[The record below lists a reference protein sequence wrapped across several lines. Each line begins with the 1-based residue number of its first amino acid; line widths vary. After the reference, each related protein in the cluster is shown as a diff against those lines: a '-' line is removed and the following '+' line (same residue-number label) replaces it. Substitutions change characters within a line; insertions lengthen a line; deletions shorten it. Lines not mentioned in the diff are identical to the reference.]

1 MTKNSK
7 KNKKKNKYLHII
19 YNSKLIG
26 NNIEDDDIQKDYFV
40 NANTPLAAAKKIW
53 RVNKDLDVIYIK
65 DINTDEIY
73 HFLSSSWTN
82 LNGDKFSLNQ

>member
-26 NNIEDDDIQKDYFV
+26 NNIEDDDIQK
-40 NANTPLAAAKKIW
+40 
-53 RVNKDLDVIYIK
+53 
-65 DINTDEIY
+65 
-73 HFLSSSWTN
+73 
-82 LNGDKFSLNQ
+82 